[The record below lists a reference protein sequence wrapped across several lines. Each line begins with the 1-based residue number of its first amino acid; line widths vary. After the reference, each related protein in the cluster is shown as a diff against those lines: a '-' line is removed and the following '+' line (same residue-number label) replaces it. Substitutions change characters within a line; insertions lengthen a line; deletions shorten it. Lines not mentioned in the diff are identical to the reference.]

1 MSDTGPAL
9 DPREQM
15 LASEANKVVAAK
27 AAASAAATA
36 EKKRVAEEAKKKRQ
50 EARRTAKEKEAAANA
65 GWEQTFIDQ
74 YPQYGWMLTDL
85 DRTKYADVFNLFQR
99 SVNPKTRPTD
109 ERFKME
115 FGASSW
121 FREVQS
127 SNKAFEIKTAIGTLD
142 WDASSY
148 GKLLSSAVN
157 MGWTGDQLK
166 QESYKQLFAK
176 KDDGTYINP
185 VAVDQVKTTSPY
197 LTAMK
202 TAKAFFSVPPQER
215 MEKVLSG
222 EITNEDFVGG
232 LRATAKLK
240 YAHLAPAIDSGQ
252 TLEDLTGDY
261 RTVASKLLERPEADI
276 DMSNADYEVALSYQ
290 DGSTKRMM
298 TTGEWQRMIKSDKKY
313 GWEKTKQAVDLGRE
327 IGLNIVKSFQRG
339 F

>member
-1 MSDTGPAL
+1 MSDVNTGSA
-9 DPREQM
+9 R
-15 LASEANKVVAAK
+15 VAEDIAVPQTIAKKK
-27 AAASAAATA
+27 AAAAAAKTAA
-36 EKKRVAEEAKKKRQ
+36 EKKRLAAEKKRKREETRLANQ
-50 EARRTAKEKEAAANA
+50 REAAANA
-65 GWEQTFIDQ
+65 GWEQTFIEK

-85 DRTKYADVFNLFQR
+85 DRTKYADVFSLFQKA
-99 SVNPKTRPTD
+99 VNPKTEYTE
-109 ERFKME
+109 ERFKAA
-115 FGASSW
+115 FGGSSW
-121 FREVQS
+121 YRELQS

-142 WDASSY
+142 WDGSSY

-176 KDDGTYINP
+176 KDDGTYVNS

-197 LTAMK
+197 LSTMK
-202 TAKAFFSVPPQER
+202 TAKAFFSVPPQDR

-261 RTVASKLLERPEADI
+261 RTVASKLLERPEAEI
-276 DMSNADYEVALSYQ
+276 DMSNPDYEIALSYQ
-290 DGSTKRMM
+290 DGSSKRMM
-298 TTGEWQRMIKSDKKY
+298 TTGEWQRMIKTDNKY

-327 IGLNIVKSFQRG
+327 IGLNIVKSFQKG

>member
-1 MSDTGPAL
+1 MSDVNVGSA
-9 DPREQM
+9 R
-15 LASEANKVVAAK
+15 SVEAAIDAKEAARK
-27 AAASAAATA
+27 SVIAGKTAA
-36 EKKRVAEEAKKKRQ
+36 EKKRVADENKKKRQ
-50 EARRTAKEKEAAANA
+50 ARQATNKAEAAANA
-65 GWEQTFIDQ
+65 NWEQTFVNQ

-85 DRTKYADVFNLFQR
+85 DRTKYGDVFNLFQKAI
-99 SVNPKTRPTD
+99 NPKSKYTN
-109 ERFKME
+109 ERFQAE

-142 WDASSY
+142 WDSSSY

-261 RTVASKLLERPEADI
+261 RTVASKLLERPEAEI
-276 DMSNADYEVALSYQ
+276 DMSNPDYEIALSYQ
-290 DGSTKRMM
+290 DGPSKRMM
-298 TTGEWQRMIKSDKKY
+298 TTGEWQRMIKTDNKY

-327 IGLNIVKSFQRG
+327 IGLNIVKSFQKG

>member
-1 MSDTGPAL
+1 MSDTNVGSTRSVEAAI
-9 DPREQM
+9 DTKEAARKSAI
-15 LASEANKVVAAK
+15 ASK
-27 AAASAAATA
+27 TDA
-36 EKKRVAEEAKKKRQ
+36 EKKRIAAEKKRKREETRLANQ
-50 EARRTAKEKEAAANA
+50 REAAANA
-65 GWEQTFIDQ
+65 GWEQTFVTK
-74 YPQYGWMLTDL
+74 YPQYGWMFTDL
-85 DRTKYADVFNLFQR
+85 DRTKYADVFNLFQTA
-99 SVNPKTRPTD
+99 VNPKTEYTE
-109 ERFKME
+109 ERFQAA
-115 FGASSW
+115 FGGTSW

-142 WDASSY
+142 WDGSSY
-148 GKLLSSAVN
+148 GKLLSNAVN

-176 KDDGTYINP
+176 KDDGTYVNP

-261 RTVASKLLERPEADI
+261 RTVASKLLERPETEI
-276 DMSNADYEVALSYQ
+276 DMSNPDYEIALSYQ
-290 DGSTKRMM
+290 DGPSKRMM

-313 GWEKTKQAVDLGRE
+313 GWTKTKQAVDLGRE

>member
-1 MSDTGPAL
+1 
-9 DPREQM
+9 
-15 LASEANKVVAAK
+15 
-27 AAASAAATA
+27 
-36 EKKRVAEEAKKKRQ
+36 
-50 EARRTAKEKEAAANA
+50 
-65 GWEQTFIDQ
+65 
-74 YPQYGWMLTDL
+74 
-85 DRTKYADVFNLFQR
+85 
-99 SVNPKTRPTD
+99 
-109 ERFKME
+109 ME

-121 FREVQS
+121 YREVQS

-298 TTGEWQRMIKSDKKY
+298 TTGEWQRMLKSDKKY

>member
-1 MSDTGPAL
+1 MSDVNTGSARVAEDIAVPQTIAKN
-9 DPREQM
+9 QA
-15 LASEANKVVAAK
+15 AS
-27 AAASAAATA
+27 ASAAA
-36 EKKRVAEEAKKKRQ
+36 EKKRLAEEAKKKRRENRLANQ
-50 EARRTAKEKEAAANA
+50 AQAALNA
-65 GWEQTFIDQ
+65 DWEQTFVNQ

-85 DRTKYADVFNLFQR
+85 DRTKYGDVFNLFQKAI
-99 SVNPKTRPTD
+99 NPKTKYTN
-109 ERFKME
+109 ERFQAE

-142 WDASSY
+142 WDGPSY
-148 GKLLSSAVN
+148 GKLLSNAVN

-176 KDDGTYINP
+176 KDDGTYFNP
-185 VAVDQVKTTSPY
+185 NAVEQAKTTSPY

-202 TAKAFFSVPPQER
+202 TAKSYFSVASQER
-215 MEKVLSG
+215 MEKLLSG
-222 EITNEDFVGG
+222 EITSEDFVGS

-240 YAHLAPAIDSGQ
+240 YAHLAPAIDAGE
-252 TLEDLTGDY
+252 TLEGLTADY
-261 RTVASKLLERPEADI
+261 RTVASKLLERPETDI

-290 DGSTKRMM
+290 DGSSKRMM
-298 TTGEWQRMIKSDKKY
+298 TTGEWQRMLKSDKKY

>member
-1 MSDTGPAL
+1 MSDVNVGSARSL
-9 DPREQM
+9 
-15 LASEANKVVAAK
+15 EAAIDTKEAARK
-27 AAASAAATA
+27 SAIAGKTAA
-36 EKKRVAEEAKKKRQ
+36 EKKRVADEAKKKRQ
-50 EARRTAKEKEAAANA
+50 ARQATNKAEAAANA
-65 GWEQTFIDQ
+65 SWEQTFVNQ

-85 DRTKYADVFNLFQR
+85 DRTKYGDVFNLFQKAI
-99 SVNPKTRPTD
+99 NPKSKYTN
-109 ERFKME
+109 ERFQAE

-142 WDASSY
+142 WDGSSY
-148 GKLLSSAVN
+148 GKLLSNAVN

-166 QESYKQLFAK
+166 QESYKQLFTK
-176 KDDGTYINP
+176 KDDGTYVNP

-202 TAKAFFSVPPQER
+202 TAKAYFSSAPQDR

-261 RTVASKLLERPEADI
+261 RTVASKLLERPEAEI
-276 DMSNADYEVALSYQ
+276 DMSNPDYEIALSYQ
-290 DGSTKRMM
+290 DGSSKRMM
-298 TTGEWQRMIKSDKKY
+298 TTGEWQRMIKTDNKY

>member
-1 MSDTGPAL
+1 MSDVNTGSA
-9 DPREQM
+9 R
-15 LASEANKVVAAK
+15 VAEDIAVPQTIAKNK
-27 AAASAAATA
+27 AASSAQAAA
-36 EKKRVAEEAKKKRQ
+36 EKKRLADEAKKKRQ
-50 EARRTAKEKEAAANA
+50 ATRRANQAQNAANA

-85 DRTKYADVFNLFQR
+85 DRTKYADVFNLFQK
-99 SVNPKTRPTD
+99 VINPKSKYTN
-109 ERFKME
+109 ERFQAE

-121 FREVQS
+121 YREIQS

-142 WDASSY
+142 WDGPSY

-176 KDDGTYINP
+176 KDDGTYVNP
-185 VAVDQVKTTSPY
+185 IAVDQVKTTSPY

-202 TAKAFFSVPPQER
+202 TAKAYFSVPPQDR

-232 LRATAKLK
+232 LRASAKLK
-240 YAHLAPAIDSGQ
+240 YAHLAPAIDAGQ
-252 TLEDLTGDY
+252 TLEDLTSDY

-276 DMSNADYEVALSYQ
+276 DMSNADYEVALAYQ
-290 DGSTKRMM
+290 DGSSKRMM
-298 TTGEWQRMIKSDKKY
+298 TTGEWQRMLKSDKKY

>member
-1 MSDTGPAL
+1 MSDVNVGSA
-9 DPREQM
+9 R
-15 LASEANKVVAAK
+15 SVEAAIDTKEAARK
-27 AAASAAATA
+27 SAIAGKTAA
-36 EKKRVAEEAKKKRQ
+36 EKKRVADENKKKRQ
-50 EARRTAKEKEAAANA
+50 AKQVANRAEAAASAN
-65 GWEQTFIDQ
+65 WEQTFINQ

-85 DRTKYADVFNLFQR
+85 DRTKYGDVFNLFQKAI
-99 SVNPKTRPTD
+99 NPKTKYTN
-109 ERFKME
+109 ERFQAE

-202 TAKAFFSVPPQER
+202 TAKAFFSSAPQDR

-232 LRATAKLK
+232 LRASAKLK
-240 YAHLAPAIDSGQ
+240 YAHLAPAIDAGQ
-252 TLEDLTGDY
+252 TLEDLTSDY
-261 RTVASKLLERPEADI
+261 RTVASKLLERPETDI

-298 TTGEWQRMIKSDKKY
+298 TTGEWQRMLKSDKKY

>member
-1 MSDTGPAL
+1 MSDVNTGSA
-9 DPREQM
+9 R
-15 LASEANKVVAAK
+15 VAEDIAVPQTVARNQ
-27 AAASAAATA
+27 AAANARAAA

-50 EARRTAKEKEAAANA
+50 AKQAANKAQAASNA
-65 GWEQTFIDQ
+65 GWEQTFISQ

-85 DRTKYADVFNLFQR
+85 DRSKYADVFNLFQKAI
-99 SVNPKTRPTD
+99 NPKSKYTN
-109 ERFKME
+109 ERFQAE

-142 WDASSY
+142 WDGPSY
-148 GKLLSSAVN
+148 GKLLSNAVN

-276 DMSNADYEVALSYQ
+276 DMSNPDYEVALSYQ

>member
-1 MSDTGPAL
+1 MSDIGPAL

-15 LASEANKVVAAK
+15 LVGQANKTAADK

-36 EKKRVAEEAKKKRQ
+36 EKKRLAAEEKKKRQ
-50 EARRTAKEKEAAANA
+50 EARRTANQKEAAANA
-65 GWEQTFIDQ
+65 GWEQAFATQ

-85 DRTKYADVFNLFQR
+85 DRTKYADVFNLFQKA
-99 SVNPKTRPTD
+99 VAPKTEYTD
-109 ERFKME
+109 ARFQAE
-115 FGASSW
+115 FGGSSW
-121 FREVQS
+121 FRELQS
-127 SNKAFEIKTAIGTLD
+127 STKAFEIKTAIGTLD
-142 WDASSY
+142 WDGASY
-148 GKLLSSAVN
+148 GKLLSNAVN
-157 MGWTGDQLK
+157 YGWKDEQLK

-176 KDDGTYINP
+176 KDDGTYFNP
-185 VAVDQVKTTSPY
+185 NAVEQVKTTAPY
-197 LTAMK
+197 LSAIK
-202 TAKAFFSVPPQER
+202 TAKSYFSVASQDR

-222 EITNEDFVGG
+222 EITNEDFLGG

-240 YAHLAPAIDSGQ
+240 YAHLAPAIDAGQ

-276 DMSNADYEVALSYQ
+276 DMSNPDYETVLSYQ
-290 DGSTKRMM
+290 DGSSKRMM
-298 TTGEWQRMIKSDKKY
+298 TTGEWQRMLKSDKKY